1 MPNDRHDRLNGELG
15 YRLRQQVLI
24 SELGLYALRNP
35 DLDVLLQEAT
45 RLTADGLQTS
55 FSKVLE
61 FLPKE
66 NQLLVRA
73 GIGWAD
79 GTIGTARIGADWES
93 PSGYALKT
101 GRPVISNH
109 LTKEARFRTPSLL
122 AEHGIKRAINVII
135 PSGDGKPFGVLE
147 VDSTIEGEFTEHDIT
162 FLQAM
167 ANVLGAAIERCRV
180 EATLEIAIR
189 EKDLLMRE
197 AHHRIKNSL
206 SLVSSLI
213 NLQSRDIEEP
223 KTRGYLV
230 ETSARVLM
238 IARMHERLYQSS
250 KADIVE
256 FGGYLHD
263 LCHDLL
269 RTLGDEETRPSLK
282 IEAANVEVATEKAVS
297 LALVINELVT
307 NAIKHTGSGTDGGV
321 VEVAS
326 RRTPKGFLEVAV
338 ADNGVGLPDG
348 FAPSASGGLGMK
360 LVLALSDQL
369 KGRLDFGRNMQSGR
383 GARFTLSVPL

>member
-1 MPNDRHDRLNGELG
+1 MPNDTHDDLRRELE

-35 DLDVLLQEAT
+35 DFDALLEEAT
-45 RLTADGLQTS
+45 RLTASGLQTA

-61 FLPKE
+61 FLPEE

-73 GIGWAD
+73 GVGWAE
-79 GTIGTARIGADWES
+79 GTVGKARIGTDLAS
-93 PSGYALKT
+93 PGGYALKT

-109 LTKEARFRTPSLL
+109 LTEESRFRTPRLL
-122 AEHGIKRAINVII
+122 AEHGVKRAINVII
-135 PSGDGKPFGVLE
+135 PSGGNKPFGVLE
-147 VDSTIEGEFTEHDIT
+147 VDSRNEGGFTEHDVN

-167 ANVLGAAIERCRV
+167 ANVLGAALERCRV
-180 EATLEIAIR
+180 EATLETAVR
-189 EKDLLMRE
+189 DKDMLMRE

-250 KADIVE
+250 KADTVE
-256 FGGYLHD
+256 FGGYLHE
-263 LCHDLL
+263 LCHELL
-269 RTLGDEETRPSLK
+269 GTLGDEETRPSLDIK
-282 IEAANVEVATEKAVS
+282 AAEIEIATEKAVS
-297 LALVINELVT
+297 LALIVNELVT
-307 NAIKHTGSGTDGGV
+307 NAIKHVRSGADGGLIEV
-321 VEVAS
+321 ISRRSPTGHLEVEV
-326 RRTPKGFLEVAV
+326 TDNGIGLPKGF
-338 ADNGVGLPDG
+338 D
-348 FAPSASGGLGMK
+348 PSASDGLGMK
-360 LVLALSDQL
+360 LVVALTSRL
-369 KGRLDFGRNMQSGR
+369 SGRLDIGRNARSGR

>member
-1 MPNDRHDRLNGELG
+1 MPNDTHDNLRRELE

-35 DLDVLLQEAT
+35 DFDALLQEAT
-45 RLTADGLQTS
+45 RLTAEGLRTK

-61 FLPKE
+61 FLPE
-66 NQLLVRA
+66 EDQLLVRA
-73 GIGWAD
+73 GIGWAE
-79 GTIGTARIGADWES
+79 GTVGAARISVDSKS
-93 PSGYALKT
+93 PGGYALKT

-109 LTKEARFRTPSLL
+109 LTKESRFRTPSLL
-122 AEHGIKRAINVII
+122 AEHGVKRAINVII
-135 PSGDGKPFGVLE
+135 PSGDSRPFGVLE
-147 VDSTIEGEFTEHDIT
+147 VDSQIEGKFTEHDIN

-167 ANVLGAAIERCRV
+167 ANVLGAALERCRV
-180 EATLEIAIR
+180 EATLETAVR
-189 EKDLLMRE
+189 DKDMLMRE

-250 KADIVE
+250 KADTVE
-256 FGGYLHD
+256 FGGYLQE
-263 LCHDLL
+263 LCHELL
-269 RTLGDEETRPSLK
+269 GTLGDEDTRPSLE
-282 IEAANVEVATEKAVS
+282 IETAEIEIATEKAVS
-297 LALVINELVT
+297 LALIVNELVT
-307 NAIKHTGSGTDGGV
+307 NAIKYARSGTDGGV
-321 VEVAS
+321 VEVVS
-326 RRTPKGFLEVAV
+326 RRTGKDLLEVEV
-338 ADNGVGLPDG
+338 ADNGVGLPNG
-348 FAPSASGGLGMK
+348 FDPATSDGLGMK
-360 LVLALSDQL
+360 LVVALTSQL
-369 KGRLDFGRNMQSGR
+369 NGQLDIGRNARNGR